1 VPIPA
6 FPSLIH
12 PLLVAL
18 EDGEERTVEEI
29 RDTLAEQFRLTEEE
43 LEERLPSGRMKR
55 YVNRVA
61 WALAHLKG
69 AACIESPRR
78 GAYRITDRGQ
88 QLLADTPETENV
100 GVSTLK
106 AYEEYRRFR
115 SPEDDEEVEA
125 ALGPKWGEAIRL
137 CREILAD
144 RARLD
149 EQEVTYKHEIAANVR
164 AALEAAEDD
173 QPVAPALEK
182 ALGKPN
188 NLLDRYAVMRFK
200 EWMQDEA
207 AARRALLAIQGRG
220 STAERVDA
228 FNAEIPD
235 EVLKTP
241 GNRIAFASFF
251 LMGSDPARYPL
262 YLPTPIKGAEKLL
275 EWPDAPEG
283 SSPGREYEH
292 HVAFVAD
299 FRDRLLEAGLE
310 VRDMLDAQSLIWTL
324 MRYKEPQY
332 MAWRGEE
339 SKPSAH
345 PGDGEPVT
353 LEGLADQLYLDPPAF
368 LEELVELL
376 EDKRQLI
383 LYGPPGTGKTYIARR
398 LAQFLA
404 GDDSRRTKI
413 VQFHPSYS
421 YEDFVQGYRP
431 RSDQRGNL
439 TYELVDGPLLRLA
452 ERARTAPDE
461 RHVLLIDEVN
471 RGNLPRIFGELLY
484 LLEYRDDQMAL
495 MYGAED
501 SPFSLPSNL
510 WLLGTMNTADRS
522 IGLIDAALRRRFHF
536 KALFPGRAPLDGLL
550 ARWLAEKAP
559 GMAAV
564 ATYVDHLNFRL
575 RERFGDHLQVGHSYF
590 MVEGLDERRLE
601 RIWEVDILPFLE
613 DQLFGKE
620 AELEQFR
627 LAAIERQAGA
637 AEPEAAGALTD
648 ADDQPDRARV
658 EG

>member
-1 VPIPA
+1 MPIPA

-149 EQEVTYKHEIAANVR
+149 EQEVTHKHEIAANVR

-207 AARRALLAIQGRG
+207 AARRALLATQGRG

-228 FNAEIPD
+228 FNAEIPG

-241 GNRIAFASFF
+241 GNRIAFASSF

-353 LEGLADQLYLDPPAF
+353 LEGLADQLYLDPPSF

-404 GDDSRRTKI
+404 GDDSRRTEI

-471 RGNLPRIFGELLY
+471 RGKPAADLRRAPVPAGVPRRPDGADVRCRGL
-484 LLEYRDDQMAL
+484 AL
-495 MYGAED
+495 QPAQQSVAAGYDEHRRPLD
-501 SPFSLPSNL
+501 R
-510 WLLGTMNTADRS
+510 ADRRS
-522 IGLIDAALRRRFHF
+522 AAPALPFQGAVPRSRSTRWPAGEMARREGARDGRRRHVRRPPQRPAARALRRPS
-536 KALFPGRAPLDGLL
+536 AGRALL
-550 ARWLAEKAP
+550 LHGRGPRREAP
-559 GMAAV
+559 RAHLGGRHPAV
-564 ATYVDHLNFRL
+564 PRGPAL
-575 RERFGDHLQVGHSYF
+575 RKGGR
-590 MVEGLDERRLE
+590 
-601 RIWEVDILPFLE
+601 
-613 DQLFGKE
+613 
-620 AELEQFR
+620 
-627 LAAIERQAGA
+627 AGA
-637 AEPEAAGALTD
+637 VPPRGDQATGRGRGARSHRRTHGCERS
-648 ADDQPDRARV
+648 A
-658 EG
+658 